1 MNIEDAVSS
10 NDRLSFTL
18 FIAAAIH
25 ALLVFGISFKID
37 KGNTIAPTLNITL
50 ATHKSQVEPEK
61 ADFLAQMNQE
71 ASGTAEEVKELSTKK
86 VAEIEDISIRDTF
99 QAAHLKESTPQTARN
114 QLLATIQDQ
123 SFEVST
129 DELSEEEKEE
139 ETDPGHQE
147 EVPWVNPEIASLRA
161 KLDKIKQDMAKQPRI
176 RRLTSVST
184 KKSYDAEYL
193 YKWSQ
198 KIEAIGNQNF
208 PEEALQKQIF
218 GNLRLSVTI
227 YPNGA
232 VKSVEVLQSSGHSI
246 LDRAAEH
253 IVRLASPFAPFPKE
267 IRSTTDQLEIIRTW
281 RFEISGLSTGK

>member
-18 FIAAAIH
+18 FLAAAIH

-50 ATHKSQVEPEK
+50 ATHKSQIEPEK

-71 ASGTAEEVKELSTKK
+71 ASGTTEEVKELSTKK

-139 ETDPGHQE
+139 ETAPGHQE

-184 KKSYDAEYL
+184 KMSYDAEYL

-218 GNLRLSVTI
+218 GSLRLSVTI

-232 VKSVEVLQSSGHSI
+232 VKNIEVLQSSGHSI